1 MPVQP
6 GTPLVLTCIPAAFPD
21 RAESL
26 SLNWSPLRELRTF
39 SLPWGSDRLPYQ
51 GFL

>member
-6 GTPLVLTCIPAAFPD
+6 GTPSVLTCIPAAFPD

-26 SLNWSPLRELRTF
+26 SLSWSPLRELRTF
-39 SLPWGSDRLPYQ
+39 SLP
-51 GFL
+51 